1 MHIFSVFL
9 HNIFV
14 YPSRAT
20 PRGRPLSE
28 PRKIHSFL
36 LCYWEMTETYVA
48 AVARLICTALPPN
61 SPRSIL
67 PLKNDK
73 QTGAKEKRD
82 G

>member
-1 MHIFSVFL
+1 
-9 HNIFV
+9 
-14 YPSRAT
+14 
-20 PRGRPLSE
+20 
-28 PRKIHSFL
+28 
-36 LCYWEMTETYVA
+36 MTETYVA

-61 SPRSIL
+61 APRSIL

>member
-1 MHIFSVFL
+1 
-9 HNIFV
+9 
-14 YPSRAT
+14 
-20 PRGRPLSE
+20 
-28 PRKIHSFL
+28 
-36 LCYWEMTETYVA
+36 MTETYVA